1 MDTVCY
7 FDISG
12 EPVTA
17 SHYCYKQMDTDG
29 FPPHT
34 HDCCELIYLKNGS
47 VSYLAEGRHYI
58 VEAGSCILTR
68 PGIRHTIRFRD
79 NAVYDRYVFLL
90 DRSLFDPLPE
100 SLEVLNLKSNAIVQ
114 ELFHKM
120 DFYADYLE
128 QNSLETVI
136 RNLIEEALLNFK
148 IISARQPAG
157 YTANPI
163 ITEAVSYITT
173 HLQEP
178 ITLEALCAH
187 LHITKSYLHRLFL
200 EYLQLPPA
208 KYITAKRLN
217 KARMDIRAGC
227 KPAQTY
233 GLWGFQDYC
242 TFYRNYVRHFG
253 YPPSEECSRPSAQ
266 VIEW

>member
-7 FDISG
+7 FKISEKLLDG
-12 EPVTA
+12 
-17 SHYCYKQMDTDG
+17 SHECNRHFERDG
-29 FPPHT
+29 FPLHS
-34 HDCCELIYLKNGS
+34 HDSWELIFVNNGS
-47 VSYLAEGRHYI
+47 ISYLTEGRLYDL
-58 VEAGSCILTR
+58 ESGSCILTR
-68 PGIRHTIRFRD
+68 PGVRHTIRFRD
-79 NAVYDRYVFLL
+79 KAIYDRYVFSLNLPLL
-90 DRSLFDPLPE
+90 DTLPE
-100 SLEVLNLKSNAIVQ
+100 LPEVIHPGNNQIVP

-128 QNSLETVI
+128 PDALERVI
-136 RNLIEEALLNFK
+136 RNLIEEAILNFRL
-148 IISARQPAG
+148 ISAHQPER

-163 ITEAVSYITT
+163 ITEAVSYITA
-173 HLQEP
+173 HLQEQ
-178 ITLEALCAH
+178 ITLESLCNH

-208 KYITAKRLN
+208 KYITAKRLS

-253 YPPSEECSRPSAQ
+253 YPPSEECNRPTTPK
-266 VIEW
+266 IEW